1 MHVPAWV
8 WLVTIA
14 VTIGIFIF
22 DFYSHVRTPH
32 APKFKESAFWVC
44 FYILLATAFGIG
56 MWFVWGGTHGGEF
69 FAGYITE
76 WSLSVDNLFIF
87 LIIMNG
93 FAVPPQFQQKV
104 LLIGIAIALVL
115 RGIFIAIGAGVIANF
130 SWIFYIFGIFLIW
143 TAIGLARKD
152 HSPDAKYKENRVLT
166 YVRRVTNSAKN
177 YHGDKM
183 FTRIGG
189 KRYITPMFLVI
200 IAIGSTDLLFAL
212 DSIPAIFGLTKE
224 PYIVF
229 TANAFALMGLRQMYF
244 LLGGLLER
252 LIYLSKGLSLILVF
266 IGSKMI
272 LEELAGNS
280 LPFIN
285 GGDPVPG
292 IPHIPIWFSLAVI
305 LGVLVITAA
314 LSLAVTSRA
323 GATPEERDAQ

>member
-8 WLVTIA
+8 WLVTVIA
-14 VTIGIFIF
+14 TIAIFVF

-32 APKFKESAFWVC
+32 APKFKESAFWVS
-44 FYILLATAFGIG
+44 FYIALAIVFGIG
-56 MWFVWGGTHGGEF
+56 LWAVWGSGHGAEF

-87 LIIMNG
+87 LIIMTG
-93 FAVPPQFQQKV
+93 FAVPAEFQQKV

-115 RGIFIAIGAGVIANF
+115 RGIFIAVGASVIANF
-130 SWIFYIFGIFLIW
+130 SWVFYLFGIFLVW
-143 TAIGLARKD
+143 TAISLAREKHEAD
-152 HSPDAKYKENRVLT
+152 EEYKESRALRVL
-166 YVRRVTNSAKN
+166 RRFTNATEE

-183 FTRIGG
+183 LVRIDG
-189 KRYITPMFLVI
+189 KRFITPMLLVI
-200 IAIGSTDLLFAL
+200 VAIGSTDLIFAL

-252 LIYLSKGLSLILVF
+252 LVYLSKGLAVILAF
-266 IGSKMI
+266 IGAKMI
-272 LEELAGNS
+272 VEELAHNT

-285 GGDPVPG
+285 NGQPVPG
-292 IPHIPIWFSLAVI
+292 LPEIPIWFSLSVI

-314 LSLAVTSRA
+314 LSLMVTSRA
-323 GATPEERDAQ
+323 AATRSKPDAQ

>member
-1 MHVPAWV
+1 MHVPTWV

-14 VTIGIFIF
+14 VTIGIFVF

-44 FYILLATAFGIG
+44 FYIGLAVVFGVG
-56 MWFVWGGTHGGEF
+56 MWFVWGGAHGGEF

-87 LIIMNG
+87 LIIMSG
-93 FAVPPQFQQKV
+93 FAVPAEFQQKV

-115 RGIFIAIGAGVIANF
+115 RGIFIAVGASVIANF
-130 SWIFYIFGIFLIW
+130 SWIFYIFGVFLIW
-143 TAIGLARKD
+143 TAINLARED
-152 HSPDAKYKENRVLT
+152 HSSDAEYKENRAMKL
-166 YVRRVTNSAKN
+166 VRRFTNATED

-183 FTRIGG
+183 FARIDG

-200 IAIGSTDLLFAL
+200 LAIGSTDLVFAL

-252 LIYLSKGLSLILVF
+252 LIYLSKGLSIILIF
-266 IGSKMI
+266 IGAKMI
-272 LEELAGNS
+272 VEQLADNS
-280 LPFIN
+280 LSFIN
-285 GGDPVPG
+285 NGNPVPG
-292 IPHIPIWFSLAVI
+292 IPHIPIWLSLTVI
-305 LGVLVITAA
+305 LGVLVITAV
-314 LSLAVTSRA
+314 LSLIVTSRA
-323 GATPEERDAQ
+323 EANRQEPDAQ